1 MCVDLPSYQVVLPFF
16 THVKESPP
24 LYALPK
30 SQRATNITKTLGM
43 IQQVLNFRDEVICA
57 SKVGD
62 TQTAA
67 SVNSKL
73 EKLQRALEKR
83 VSGDQGHRDERS
95 IESDRANY
103 RYGTTNGTATTSSKM
118 ESSSNAYSSTS
129 SDVSKDELIA
139 LRSQLKNEM
148 KAVDTKT
155 REGMEDWRLRYKR
168 LEVLDE
174 AL

>member
-1 MCVDLPSYQVVLPFF
+1 
-16 THVKESPP
+16 
-24 LYALPK
+24 
-30 SQRATNITKTLGM
+30 
-43 IQQVLNFRDEVICA
+43 
-57 SKVGD
+57 
-62 TQTAA
+62 
-67 SVNSKL
+67 
-73 EKLQRALEKR
+73 
-83 VSGDQGHRDERS
+83 
-95 IESDRANY
+95 
-103 RYGTTNGTATTSSKM
+103 M

-168 LEVLDE
+168 LEVLEE